1 MSAVLRSL
9 RGYLRPYRSALLVGV
24 ALAVLEVGA
33 SLALPWPLQVIV
45 DRVVPAGA
53 SAHPSLLLAFALAA
67 LLGIA
72 LVVSLADYW
81 STRLLSSAGLWI
93 ANDLRHAVFSKLQR
107 LSLGFHGRHQV
118 GDLSSRVTA
127 DVDRSQDLL
136 VQLLAVL
143 FPNALLVVGMF
154 AVMLAV
160 APLLTV
166 VAVLV
171 SPLMVVA
178 VVRSTRALKE
188 TARRARKADGQVA
201 AATTE
206 ALGAMPVIQTFSL
219 EQHQQRRFALLSETS
234 LLHGLEAVRL
244 QARFSPFVDLTSV
257 LSTAVVLWV
266 GIRQVR
272 AGELSLG
279 VLLVFL
285 SYLGS
290 LYKPVKAI
298 ARLATTI
305 SKGAAAAERVLEL
318 LQSEPDVAESRTAVR
333 APRFR
338 GEIAF
343 EDVRFSYGRERV
355 LEGLDLRISAGETL
369 ALVGRTGAGKST
381 VAAMLARLVD
391 PDEGTVRIDGY
402 DVRDL
407 TLASLRGQVSFVL
420 QDTMLLRGTLRENI
434 AWGRPGARE
443 GEIERAARLALVD
456 EFAAQFPLGLD
467 TPLGE
472 RGVDLSGG
480 QRQRVAIARA
490 ILRDAPILV
499 LDEPTSALDPI
510 SEGKLVG
517 ALENLPAGR
526 TTLLIAH
533 RMTTIRGADRICVL
547 ADGRIVEDGDHTS
560 LLALGGSYE
569 AMQRA
574 GRTLEAVS

>member
-1 MSAVLRSL
+1 MIVALRAL
-9 RGYLRPYRSALLVGV
+9 RGYLRPYRTALSLGV
-24 ALAVLEVGA
+24 VLAIVEVGA

-45 DRVVPAGA
+45 DKVVPARSGD
-53 SAHPSLLLAFALAA
+53 PGLLLAAALAA
-67 LLGIA
+67 LLTIA
-72 LVVSLADYW
+72 AVVSLADYW
-81 STRLLSSAGLWI
+81 STRLLSSSGLWI
-93 ANDLRHAVFSKLQR
+93 ANDVRSDVFSKLQR
-107 LSLGFHGRHQV
+107 LSLRFHGRHQV

-136 VQLLAVL
+136 VQVLAVL
-143 FPNALLVVGMF
+143 FPNALLVAGMF
-154 AVMLAV
+154 TVMVVV
-160 APLLTV
+160 APTLTL
-166 VAVLV
+166 VAMVA
-171 SPLMVVA
+171 SPLMIVT

-201 AATTE
+201 AAATE
-206 ALGAMPVIQTFSL
+206 TLGAMPVIQTFAL
-219 EQHQQRRFALLSETS
+219 ERHQQRRFALLTEAS
-234 LLHGLEAVRL
+234 LRQGLEAVRL
-244 QARFSPFVDLTSV
+244 QARFSPSVDVTSV

-266 GIRQVR
+266 GVRQVR
-272 AGELSLG
+272 SGELSLG

-318 LQSEPDVAESRTAVR
+318 LGSEPDVGERPGAVV

-338 GEIAF
+338 GHVAF
-343 EDVRFSYGRERV
+343 EDVWFSYGREPV
-355 LEGLDLRISAGETL
+355 LEGLDLTVEPGETL

-381 VAAMLARLVD
+381 VVAMLARLVD
-391 PDEGTVRIDGY
+391 PDEGSVRIDGR
-402 DVRDL
+402 DVRDFTL
-407 TLASLRGQVSFVL
+407 TSLREQVSFVL
-420 QDTMLLRGTLRENI
+420 QETLLLRGTLRENV
-434 AWGRPGARE
+434 AWGRPGARASE
-443 GEIERAARLALVD
+443 VERAARLALVD

-510 SEGKLVG
+510 SEAELVA
-517 ALENLPAGR
+517 ALANLPDDR
-526 TTLLIAH
+526 TTIVIAH

-547 ADGRIVEDGDHTS
+547 ERGRIVEQGDHES
-560 LLALGGSYE
+560 LLALGGAYG
-569 AMQRA
+569 AMLRGA
-574 GRTLEAVS
+574 PREAVA